1 MDLVRL
7 ALDTLTTMTLAKEVQ
22 ILALTLEEAETAG
35 GVRR

>member
-7 ALDTLTTMTLAKEVQ
+7 ALDTLTTKTLAKEVQ
-22 ILALTLEEAETAG
+22 ILSLTLEEAETAG

>member
-1 MDLVRL
+1 MDLIRL
-7 ALDTLTTMTLAKEVQ
+7 DLDTLIIMILAKEVQ